1 MIPVSCLI
9 SSDLKK
15 ETVIKYLEA
24 LKNAAGLDS
33 KNLLFMIDLDESFRH
48 SIEAVFNEPRIR
60 ACQFHVAQAIMR
72 WHGVKLTR
80 GNDLSL

>member
-24 LKNAAGLDS
+24 LKNAAELDS
-33 KNLLFMIDLDESFRH
+33 PNLLFMIDLDESFRH
-48 SIEAVFNEPRIR
+48 GTKN
-60 ACQFHVAQAIMR
+60 
-72 WHGVKLTR
+72 
-80 GNDLSL
+80 